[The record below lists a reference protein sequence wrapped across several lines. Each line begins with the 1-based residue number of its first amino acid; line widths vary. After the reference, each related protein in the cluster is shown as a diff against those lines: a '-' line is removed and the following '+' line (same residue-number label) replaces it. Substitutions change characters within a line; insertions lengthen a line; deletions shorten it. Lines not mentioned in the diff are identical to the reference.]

1 MTPRSEKVVTVGLAT
16 SLIRG
21 DIFYWGSLMAGALIV
36 GVPIAILY
44 ALVLDEFIQGLTG
57 AGGR

>member
-1 MTPRSEKVVTVGLAT
+1 VVTVGLAT
-16 SLIRG
+16 ALIRG
-21 DIFYWGSLMAGALIV
+21 DIFYWGSLMAGGLIV

-57 AGGR
+57 G